1 MFPIFVFMHYVCS
14 PDRNLYRSMH
24 ATTAHTAAPCDGL
37 PMPRRLGAI
46 AAVAFGVGLSVLDGA
61 VANVALPTMGQELHI
76 ASADSIWIVNAYQL
90 AIVMTVLPFAA
101 LGETIGYR
109 RIYVGGLALFTLA
122 SGGCALAGSFAA
134 LVAAR
139 VLQGIGAAAV
149 TSVNTTLVRFIYP
162 RVQLGRGMGINA
174 TVVAVSSVAGPAL
187 AAAILSVGRWPWLFA
202 VNLPV
207 GCVAVWLG
215 TRFLPRNP
223 VQAVGH
229 KPRWRDMA
237 MNALTFGLLMASVE
251 GCSHGVDGRLLAGG
265 AGALRVVG
273 FFFVRSQ
280 PHEPKPL
287 RPLDLLRIPIFS
299 VSVLTS
305 VCSYL
310 AQMLSMVALPFY
322 LQHAFGYDDVATGLL
337 LTAWPAV
344 IMVAAPAAGML
355 VGRIHAGALGGTGLA
370 AMAAGLAALAWL
382 PEAPTTFDI
391 VWRLAL
397 GGLGFA
403 LFQSPNNSILIAS
416 APPERSGSAS
426 GMLATARLTGQT
438 VGAALMALLFH
449 LLPDHAP
456 RTALGLAGLAAL
468 AGSAVSFVRLRLPL
482 PEALVRPKKCDS

>member
-1 MFPIFVFMHYVCS
+1 
-14 PDRNLYRSMH
+14 
-24 ATTAHTAAPCDGL
+24 
-37 PMPRRLGAI
+37 MPRRLGAI
-46 AAVAFGVGLSVLDGA
+46 LAVAFGVGL
-61 VANVALPTMGQELHI
+61 
-76 ASADSIWIVNAYQL
+76 
-90 AIVMTVLPFAA
+90 
-101 LGETIGYR
+101 
-109 RIYVGGLALFTLA
+109 FTLA
-122 SGGCALAGSFAA
+122 SGVCALAGSFAA

-149 TSVNTTLVRFIYP
+149 TSINTTLIRFIYP
-162 RVQLGRGMGINA
+162 RAQLGRGMGINA

-187 AAAILSVGRWPWLFA
+187 AAAILSVGPWPWLFA

-207 GCVAVWLG
+207 GCVALWLSS
-215 TRFLPRNP
+215 RFLPRNP

-237 MNALTFGLLMASVE
+237 MNALTFGLLIASVE
-251 GCSHGVDGRLLAGG
+251 GCSHGVDGRLLA
-265 AGALRVVG
+265 AGAAALPVVG

-280 PHEPKPL
+280 LRDPKPL
-287 RPLDLLRIPIFS
+287 LPIDLLRIPIFS

-310 AQMLSMVALPFY
+310 AQMLSMVALPFF
-322 LQHAFGYDDVATGLL
+322 LQRTFGYNDVSTGLL

-344 IMVAAPAAGML
+344 IMVAAPVAGVL

-382 PEAPTTFDI
+382 PDAPATWDI

-397 GGLGFA
+397 GGVGFA

-438 VGAALMALLFH
+438 VGAAAMALLFH
-449 LLPDHAP
+449 VVPDNAP
-456 RTALGLAGLAAL
+456 RTALLAAGAAAL
-468 AGSAVSFVRLRLPL
+468 AGSAVSFMRLSLPL
-482 PEALVRPKKCDS
+482 PDALVRRKNA